1 VDFPD
6 EASAM
11 TARNFYAGWKLP
23 GQTGAGISLEVR
35 DATRA
40 SDALFALIEFISWL
54 TLTDAAD
61 ADVVGRG
68 RRARP
73 PSPLRRAIPS
83 RSVD

>member
-1 VDFPD
+1 MGFPD

-40 SDALFALIEFISWL
+40 SDALFALIEFIS
-54 TLTDAAD
+54 
-61 ADVVGRG
+61 
-68 RRARP
+68 
-73 PSPLRRAIPS
+73 
-83 RSVD
+83 